1 MDLAVT
7 ASIMSQGQVQNQ
19 ASVSVLKKVM
29 DTAKMEGNALVQM
42 MERSLNPN
50 LGGNLDVKA

>member
-19 ASVSVLKKVM
+19 ASVSVLKKSWTPLKWKVM
-29 DTAKMEGNALVQM
+29 H
-42 MERSLNPN
+42 
-50 LGGNLDVKA
+50 